1 MLCDQ
6 PVVSYKTE
14 KKKGMVATK
23 KEAQELDALADAWE
37 KKRGGKSLAGK
48 SFSLEEFVKAKVSTT
63 STSTR

>member
-1 MLCDQ
+1 
-6 PVVSYKTE
+6 
-14 KKKGMVATK
+14 MVATK

-48 SFSLEEFVKAKVSTT
+48 SFSLDEFVKAKVSTT